1 MKAFAFALSFF
12 VLVAAVVPDSAGAST
27 DVQQSYVLSTWQK
40 DVAAGGQYN
49 GLLRLFIQ
57 PNGVVSGTM
66 MTTQGDLS
74 QVVGGLNGTKIWL
87 QIGNQSPGLQKTYE
101 GTFVAGKLLATAQGA
116 GLHTWTLEG
125 EPAKN

>member
-1 MKAFAFALSFF
+1 MKRYAFALSV
-12 VLVAAVVPDSAGAST
+12 VLLIATFAPGVIRAASDGPVN
-27 DVQQSYVLSTWQK
+27 YVLTTWQK

-49 GLLRLFIQ
+49 GVLRISIQ

-74 QVVGGLNGTKIWL
+74 QVVGGLSGKKIWL
-87 QIGNQSPGLQKTYE
+87 QIGNHSPGLQKTYQ
-101 GTFVAGKLLATAQGA
+101 GTFVDGKLLATAQGV

-125 EPAKN
+125 EPAK